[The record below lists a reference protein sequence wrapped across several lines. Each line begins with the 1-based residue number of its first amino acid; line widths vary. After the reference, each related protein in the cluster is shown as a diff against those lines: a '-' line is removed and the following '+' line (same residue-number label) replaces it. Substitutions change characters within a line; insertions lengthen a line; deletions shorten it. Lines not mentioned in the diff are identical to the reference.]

1 MQKKKKNCEE
11 KNTFEVVLDG
21 PLDGVTKG
29 AREGTPEGAP
39 KVSLSDIHKDVKE
52 VTFKVESK
60 ILI

>member
-21 PLDGVTKG
+21 PLDGVTKS

-39 KVSLSDIHKDVKE
+39 KVSLSDIHKDVQE
-52 VTFKVESK
+52 VTFEVESK